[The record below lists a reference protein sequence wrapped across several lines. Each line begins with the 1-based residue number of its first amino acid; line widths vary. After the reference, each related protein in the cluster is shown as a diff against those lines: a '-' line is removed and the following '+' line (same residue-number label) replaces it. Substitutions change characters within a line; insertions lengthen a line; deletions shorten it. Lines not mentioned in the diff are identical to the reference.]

1 MMSPF
6 EAAPAT
12 MPDVVQP
19 TDEMLDDL
27 VVEESKDSRPLT
39 PPPTIGRETREDSP
53 HRIPSFEFKF
63 DSLDLGTDNVV
74 KEKEENILLMS
85 APMPAARA
93 KSITIEA
100 KPRPVS
106 STMAKSST
114 APASGDFASASTS
127 APSGSTTTRV
137 RQRISREMI
146 RETIQQRMADGTLS
160 RHTSSASGHILDA
173 EIPKRRPASLAVTST
188 STGKDKDLPPPPPKT
203 PVIGT
208 GSIPMSKAHTTEAA
222 TRQPSQPDR
231 PSMRPRS
238 KTQSAEEVIAS
249 NVRDDG
255 FIKEPKSALDR
266 LMDGMN
272 SVALSTSPD
281 KVKAVFAK
289 PISILQKPK
298 NSTLI
303 PPAPAHLS
311 APVSPGR
318 VNGSTSPSSSTSS
331 KDTETE
337 KPANSE
343 KKDKERKRD
352 ASGKPRRKSRRSMSV
367 GDVEQDSQPKV
378 QRHSAQPRL
387 TLGFNDAE
395 SMLDAF
401 KDETDRI
408 GSEVSPRLVV
418 IRVETDGSDDTRSR
432 RRSWLRDMMVW
443 DITGPAIL
451 MRVQVGHG
459 DSSGGL
465 PIWYVYNPC
474 GGGDADIQN
483 EHAAEL
489 RRLRSKEASTG
500 KASGTVFVKGKLFLV
515 DNYVEIVADE

>member
-1 MMSPF
+1 MADGQKGKYDFTKGFNLPSIGMMSPF
-6 EAAPAT
+6 ESAPAT
-12 MPDVVQP
+12 MPDVIQP
-19 TDEMLDDL
+19 TEEMVDESIPED
-27 VVEESKDSRPLT
+27 ESEDSRPLT
-39 PPPTIGRETREDSP
+39 PPPTLGREKREDSP

-63 DSLDLGTDNVV
+63 DSLDLGTKDEEV
-74 KEKEENILLMS
+74 KEKEEDRVNALSMS
-85 APMPAARA
+85 VPMPTTRA
-93 KSITIEA
+93 KSITIET

-106 STMAKSST
+106 STMAKAST
-114 APASGDFASASTS
+114 APVNGDLGPASTS
-127 APSGSTTTRV
+127 AASGSTTTRV

-173 EIPKRRPASLAVTST
+173 EIPKRRPASMAVGS
-188 STGKDKDLPPPPPKT
+188 GKDKDLPAPPPKT
-203 PVIGT
+203 PVIGA

-222 TRQPSQPDR
+222 TRRPSQPDR

-238 KTQSAEEVIAS
+238 RTQSAEEVIAS
-249 NVRDDG
+249 NVKDDG

-281 KVKAVFAK
+281 RVKAVFAK

-298 NSTLI
+298 DSTLI

-318 VNGSTSPSSSTSS
+318 LNGSTSPSSSTTS
-331 KDTETE
+331 KDSE
-337 KPANSE
+337 KPASS
-343 KKDKERKRD
+343 KKKERD
-352 ASGKPRRKSRRSMSV
+352 ASGKPRRKSRRSMST
-367 GDVEQDSQPKV
+367 GDVGQDGDQPKV

-408 GSEVSPRLVV
+408 GSEV
-418 IRVETDGSDDTRSR
+418 
-432 RRSWLRDMMVW
+432 
-443 DITGPAIL
+443 
-451 MRVQVGHG
+451 
-459 DSSGGL
+459 
-465 PIWYVYNPC
+465 N
-474 GGGDADIQN
+474 
-483 EHAAEL
+483 
-489 RRLRSKEASTG
+489 
-500 KASGTVFVKGKLFLV
+500 LFLHGYGGI
-515 DNYVEIVADE
+515 DD